1 MSYVIRQ
8 VAKDLL
14 TLEKAISECI
24 SNRERYEPVNGA
36 CRAEIDHAKEF
47 HVTGLFSGKVGG
59 ITGSFGSKFCVR
71 QPSHEP
77 SLPFHLVRSHPSNLG
92 ANDPGFINGSSAHDD
107 ALLNEDTITNG
118 EFLCLNDL
126 SALAKAGQQASHRH

>member
-36 CRAEIDHAKEF
+36 CRAEIDHAKEHQEDEEVKQNIITTHEKQIRDNLYAMRQNEIKYEASVDAYNRIRSLYF
-47 HVTGLFSGKVGG
+47 PGILGTIKLFIYKV
-59 ITGSFGSKFCVR
+59 F
-71 QPSHEP
+71 
-77 SLPFHLVRSHPSNLG
+77 
-92 ANDPGFINGSSAHDD
+92 
-107 ALLNEDTITNG
+107 
-118 EFLCLNDL
+118 
-126 SALAKAGQQASHRH
+126 